1 MMWLKGVGVGL
12 AVAILILVGLC
23 LLQLQDRPA
32 ELALGERVV
41 IQGPGGELVYYRSGE
56 GETVILL
63 PSFARSAS
71 DFNAL
76 TDALHR
82 AGYRTLALQPRGIE
96 GSELGE
102 WRVGLQDYAADVA
115 AMLDAEEIVRVGAVI
130 GHAYGNRVAR
140 VFASRYPERVG
151 VLVLLAAGGE
161 GPPAA
166 KVSAAVRTA
175 VFGFDGA
182 ARTDAIQYSFFAS
195 GNVPPASWV
204 TGWYPLAALQQARA
218 TTAQTYDSWSDGGR
232 APMLVLQPAE
242 DRAAPADQS
251 AVFAER
257 YAGRVTRHVIAGS
270 GHALLPE
277 QPAEVAALIL
287 GYLNQTQHGAL

>member
-130 GHAYGNRVAR
+130 GHAYGNRVC
-140 VFASRYPERVG
+140 
-151 VLVLLAAGGE
+151 
-161 GPPAA
+161 
-166 KVSAAVRTA
+166 
-175 VFGFDGA
+175 
-182 ARTDAIQYSFFAS
+182 
-195 GNVPPASWV
+195 
-204 TGWYPLAALQQARA
+204 
-218 TTAQTYDSWSDGGR
+218 
-232 APMLVLQPAE
+232 
-242 DRAAPADQS
+242 
-251 AVFAER
+251 
-257 YAGRVTRHVIAGS
+257 
-270 GHALLPE
+270 
-277 QPAEVAALIL
+277 
-287 GYLNQTQHGAL
+287 